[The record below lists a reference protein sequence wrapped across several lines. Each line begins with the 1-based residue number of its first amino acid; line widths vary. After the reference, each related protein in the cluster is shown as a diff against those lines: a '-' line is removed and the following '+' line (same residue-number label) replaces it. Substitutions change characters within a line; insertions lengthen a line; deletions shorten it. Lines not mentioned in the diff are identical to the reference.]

1 VTQFIAKLQTLKP
14 NVFSMDTD
22 FAGAFKA
29 ASSVIDSKKGEV
41 GVDGVGS
48 ILDTIEGV
56 KDLPG
61 TVDLDALGQVKQG
74 IEDLQGLLLKSA
86 DDPSSLAP
94 TGGCYA
100 GCAGWYGKKVSKN
113 LSRLKDE
120 TSAFGD
126 TFGEIVSDAS
136 GLIGTLSQAMSTA
149 VPTVTGQVRELMA
162 LPKTLQQMAD
172 SLQVPADKIAG
183 AVLDCDMKPVEK
195 SLDVSPINAPLDE
208 IAAIKGSLVPLAEK
222 AATAAKKIAAFAKKA
237 PSRIRHAF
245 DIAPCVPI
253 TSVAP
258 PAMQQL
264 LDAVKVLEK
273 LDLDPLVKMLSETS
287 KALKGFD
294 PEAVR
299 SPIASLAE
307 TAATE
312 TKPLMDMIK
321 EAKAAAGLGQKMQQ
335 GVQNVM
341 KMFG

>member
-1 VTQFIAKLQTLKP
+1 
-14 NVFSMDTD
+14 MDVD

-29 ASSVIDSKKGEV
+29 ASSVIEGKKGES

-48 ILDTIEGV
+48 MFDTIESV

-86 DDPSSLAP
+86 EDPSTLAP
-94 TGGCYA
+94 TGGCFA

-113 LSRLKDE
+113 LTRLKDE

-126 TFGEIVSDAS
+126 TFGEILSDAS
-136 GLIGTLSQAMSTA
+136 GLMGTLSQAMSTA
-149 VPTVTGQVRELMA
+149 VPTVTGQVKELIA
-162 LPKTLQQMAD
+162 LPQTLEQMAG
-172 SLQVPADKIAG
+172 SLEVPADKLMS
-183 AVLDCDMKPVEK
+183 AVAAIDMKPVEK
-195 SLDVSPINAPLDE
+195 SLDVAPMNAPLDE
-208 IAAIKGSLVPLAEK
+208 IAAIKGSLLPLAEK
-222 AATAAKKIAAFAKKA
+222 ATQAAKKISAFARKA

-273 LDLDPLVKMLSETS
+273 LDLDPLVKMLSDTS

-299 SPIASLAE
+299 SPVTSLAE
-307 TAATE
+307 TATTE
-312 TKPLMDMIK
+312 TKTLMDMI
-321 EAKAAAGLGQKMQQ
+321 AKAKATAGVGQQLQQ
-335 GVQNVM
+335 GFQNFA
-341 KMFG
+341 KMF